1 MFSDLT
7 TELTNK
13 LELDK
18 TAVLLIDTK
27 NNNGIAEQR
36 RLLIELINNN
46 IKIPV
51 VIGRTYEKLSEEQL
65 QISCSVDIGTLLLD
79 GLGDGIFISVQNV
92 VQIKKLIH

>member
-1 MFSDLT
+1 MNMVYACFSDLT
-7 TELTNK
+7 KELTNK

-18 TAVLLIDTK
+18 TAVLLIDYK

-51 VIGRTYEKLSEEQL
+51 VIGRTL
-65 QISCSVDIGTLLLD
+65 
-79 GLGDGIFISVQNV
+79 
-92 VQIKKLIH
+92 